1 MTHARIV
8 FLGFHREHL
17 VYKKMQHR
25 EFSCLV
31 PSNWALHLVTNLN
44 IFLLEASI
52 KYGEIINLLKSL
64 NFLKNL
70 VDVKFQGRQKI
81 TISRSN

>member
-1 MTHARIV
+1 MTHTRIV
-8 FLGFHREHL
+8 FLGFHRENL

-31 PSNWALHLVTNLN
+31 PSNWTLHLVTNLN

-52 KYGEIINLLKSL
+52 KYREIINLLKSL
-64 NFLKNL
+64 NFLKNF
-70 VDVKFQGRQKI
+70 VDVKFEGRQKI